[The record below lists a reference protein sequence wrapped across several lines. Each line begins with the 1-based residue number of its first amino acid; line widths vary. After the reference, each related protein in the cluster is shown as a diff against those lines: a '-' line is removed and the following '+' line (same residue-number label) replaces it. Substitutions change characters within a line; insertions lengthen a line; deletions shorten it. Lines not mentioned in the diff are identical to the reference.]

1 MNLLYRRG
9 GGMRRWLALWLVL
22 VVGACA
28 PPDSSSVDLA
38 SVATSGALIR
48 YLGRGV
54 YESLAMQPCRA
65 SPSTQLRAV
74 KREEAAFVA
83 AWESTLV
90 GPVADNV
97 ALAKEDVA
105 FGGESGDRFCWG
117 DEMDQHLDRRE
128 QEWFFSHVETFREEL
143 RRPSFRPQPVR
154 GLDRHSMPRGAE
166 FRSLVREVLK
176 SLRWECTEIDRRP
189 FLAAATPMVD
199 QFTHNMRRTKFA
211 AQFEVARAD
220 VAILDLVIFDNCSFM
235 PTRSMSATDM
245 NERLSTLSKR
255 IAAAER
261 IAGS

>member
-1 MNLLYRRG
+1 
-9 GGMRRWLALWLVL
+9 MRSWLALWSLL

-28 PPDSSSVDLA
+28 PPDSPSVDLA

-48 YLGRGV
+48 YFGRGI

-90 GPVADNV
+90 GPVAENV

-105 FGGESGDRFCWG
+105 FGGESDDRFCWG
-117 DEMDQHLDRRE
+117 DDMDQHLDRRDL
-128 QEWFFSHVETFREEL
+128 EWFFSHVETFREEL
-143 RRPSFRPQPVR
+143 RRPSFRPQTVR

-189 FLAAATPMVD
+189 FLAAAKPMVD
-199 QFTHNMRRTKFA
+199 QFTHKMRRTKFA

-220 VAILDLVIFDNCSFM
+220 VAILDLVIFSNCSFM
-235 PTRSMSATDM
+235 PTRSMSAADM
-245 NERLSTLSKR
+245 NARLSTLSKR

-261 IAGS
+261 IAGI

>member
-1 MNLLYRRG
+1 MALLV
-9 GGMRRWLALWLVL
+9 A
-22 VVGACA
+22 AFA
-28 PPDSSSVDLA
+28 PPDSRNMDLA
-38 SVATSGALIR
+38 GVATSGALVR

-54 YESLAMQPCRA
+54 YESLAAHPCRA
-65 SPSTQLRAV
+65 SPSAQLRAV

-83 AWESTLV
+83 ALESTLV

-105 FGGESGDRFCWG
+105 FEGESSDRFCWG
-117 DEMDQHLDRRE
+117 DEMDQYLDRRD

-143 RRPSFRPQPVR
+143 RRPNFRSQALK
-154 GLDRHSMPRGAE
+154 GLDRHSMPKGPE
-166 FRSLVREVLK
+166 FRWLVREVLK

-189 FLAAATPMVD
+189 FLAAARPMVD
-199 QFTHNMRRTKFA
+199 RFTHNMRRTKFA

-220 VAILDLVIFDNCSFM
+220 VAILDLVIVSNCSFV
-235 PTRSMSATDM
+235 PTRGMTALDM